1 MRKLRWWAIAIRC
14 AAVPFWYPF
23 AVLGWIGEKS
33 DVIFWWIE
41 SKVLLEN
48 QIAVGTISMKHD
60 PESAEGVLLLVQWE
74 NEEQEAAAN
83 AVGFRTKRTVGG
95 VVIDE

>member
-1 MRKLRWWAIAIRC
+1 MTPKDDERVSIPLRMLDGNI
-14 AAVPFWYPF
+14 
-23 AVLGWIGEKS
+23 
-33 DVIFWWIE
+33 
-41 SKVLLEN
+41 KVLLEN

-60 PESAEGVLLLVQWE
+60 PESAEGVLLLVQWA

-83 AVGFRTKRTVGG
+83 AVGFRTKRSVGG